1 MRNLPANQQHFES
14 DEDEECQALYIY
26 TKLQRYNLSIMILK
40 DGLNRLPA

>member
-26 TKLQRYNLSIMILK
+26 TKLQRYNISIKIPK
-40 DGLNRLPA
+40 DGQKRLPT